1 MTRSGGP
8 NWGCAVSSTVARRG
22 LLDTPV
28 LLAIQTGDAGAL
40 QFAYDMYK
48 TVGLE
53 FSELSAMVLLASSND
68 SAEQVARL
76 GFIRSNPVHRLT
88 AVIARRA
95 FALVVSLPV
104 PPTLTADDAI
114 VAATAI
120 EHSLPLYTLDPAR
133 FAPVPGLATIQP
145 F

>member
-53 FSELSAMVLLASSND
+53 FSELSAMVLLASS
-68 SAEQVARL
+68 S
-76 GFIRSNPVHRLT
+76 S
-88 AVIARRA
+88 
-95 FALVVSLPV
+95 
-104 PPTLTADDAI
+104 
-114 VAATAI
+114 
-120 EHSLPLYTLDPAR
+120 
-133 FAPVPGLATIQP
+133 
-145 F
+145 